1 MPTLPV
7 CLCRNKFDR
16 KGRRRVLLG
25 PRAFLWV
32 AAIGADALLI
42 VADLLSLT
50 ISPKGPSVES
60 LTSGAYAVQSVL
72 KLAAAA
78 LLLFGLLGLHLR
90 QAGAAGNLGIAGFLA
105 AFFGTTLVV
114 GAFWAMP
121 SLRRR
126 WPPALPNGSGLAKE
140 APAGTASGGF
150 RVFVGGLHSRM
161 GTVWGSGDEGPGLPP
176 CGHHTAHIWCGS
188 RVRLAAR
195 RRVPHQHLV
204 QRGYSLAG
212 LCTLDRRGR
221 ISRTTLPGEVVSERE
236 ALGLSVNRGTLPPN
250 FMHTLLAGGYNVG
263 R

>member
-25 PRAFLWV
+25 PRAFVWV
-32 AAIGADALLI
+32 GAIGAGALLV

-105 AFFGTTLVV
+105 AFFGTTLVA
-114 GAFWAMP
+114 GAFWATAFFAP
-121 SLRRR
+121 TVAAGAPEWFGAGEGGPRRD
-126 WPPALPNGSGLAKE
+126 G
-140 APAGTASGGF
+140 
-150 RVFVGGLHSRM
+150 
-161 GTVWGSGDEGPGLPP
+161 
-176 CGHHTAHIWCGS
+176 
-188 RVRLAAR
+188 
-195 RRVPHQHLV
+195 
-204 QRGYSLAG
+204 
-212 LCTLDRRGR
+212 
-221 ISRTTLPGEVVSERE
+221 
-236 ALGLSVNRGTLPPN
+236 
-250 FMHTLLAGGYNVG
+250 
-263 R
+263 

>member
-32 AAIGADALLI
+32 AAIGAGALLI

-126 WPPALPNGSGLAKE
+126 WPPALPNGSGWRRRPPPGRLAE
-140 APAGTASGGF
+140 AFVFSWAVFILGWVLFGVAATKAQVYPRAATILLIFGAVPVFGSLLVVGFPTSILFSAAIVWLGFALLTGGAE
-150 RVFVGGLHSRM
+150 SA
-161 GTVWGSGDEGPGLPP
+161 EQP
-176 CGHHTAHIWCGS
+176 S
-188 RVRLAAR
+188 RVR
-195 RRVPHQHLV
+195 
-204 QRGYSLAG
+204 
-212 LCTLDRRGR
+212 
-221 ISRTTLPGEVVSERE
+221 
-236 ALGLSVNRGTLPPN
+236 
-250 FMHTLLAGGYNVG
+250 
-263 R
+263 